1 MVYRPFEMR
10 TIGYKMNIIGIV
22 LSVALGLFWSVV
34 PMFGW
39 SYYSLEGALTS
50 CSVEWEDRSFN
61 VVSYNVSIFIGTYF
75 IPLIVIIIT
84 GVLVILKVISFIY
97 FERIVCVYEII

>member
-10 TIGYKMNIIGIV
+10 TIGIKMNLFGIL
-22 LSVALGLFWSVV
+22 LSVTIGLFWAVV

-39 SYYSLEGALTS
+39 SYYSLEGSLTS

-61 VVSYNVSIFIGTYF
+61 VVSYNVAMFAVVF
-75 IPLIVIIIT
+75 CLPLTVIIIT
-84 GVLVILKVISFIY
+84 GALLVLKV
-97 FERIVCVYEII
+97 RI